1 MIFEVEISILY
12 SEALG
17 KQNDVTV
24 CVLYGLQTRNPW
36 GDPHN
41 KVTGMLVVSLWGV
54 NFCRF
59 WSHFY
64 VFGMERHYVCPFRY
78 RLVLYIK
85 KFTKNALT
93 LTTQKSPLGV
103 SLNLSH
109 THIGVLRGLIW
120 ILQWT
125 SPSLL
130 NGSPSSPPPPPPQ
143 LRPGTHNPERATLI
157 LGLCHIV
164 SSAGLL
170 LDTF

>member
-1 MIFEVEISILY
+1 MIFEAEISNLY
-12 SEALG
+12 SEPLG
-17 KQNDVTV
+17 KQKWRSSQCFVRASNQEP
-24 CVLYGLQTRNPW
+24 L
-36 GDPHN
+36 GDSRK

-54 NFCRF
+54 NVCRF

-64 VFGMERHYVCPFRY
+64 VFGMERHYYTVCPFRY

-103 SLNLSH
+103 SLNWSH
-109 THIGVLRGLIW
+109 THIGLLRGLIW
-120 ILQWT
+120 IFRWT

-130 NGSPSSPPPPPPQ
+130 NGSPSSPLP
-143 LRPGTHNPERATLI
+143 LGPGTHNPERATLI

-164 SSAGLL
+164 FSVGLL